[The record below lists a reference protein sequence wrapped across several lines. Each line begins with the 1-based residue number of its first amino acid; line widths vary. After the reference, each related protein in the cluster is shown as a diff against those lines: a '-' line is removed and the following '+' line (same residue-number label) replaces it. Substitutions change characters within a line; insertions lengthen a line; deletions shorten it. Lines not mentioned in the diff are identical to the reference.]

1 MKLVFYS
8 ATDIGPV
15 RRNNQDSILAD
26 GDKGLFIVAD
36 GMGGHQGG
44 EVASRLAVQIMSQQI
59 EKIQQKQEVFLSTN
73 LREACVET
81 NKIIHNEGQKDLNL
95 RGMGTTLCMLLVEKN
110 GQSYIINIGDS
121 RLYMEKDGQMWLL
134 TEDHNFLTNQKKA
147 SFLSGDPEWEA
158 SSEDNVLTKSVGFFP
173 NVDMDLFERKVEKKE
188 KYLICS
194 DGLSGFVPDQKIRNI
209 LTKCDLQDIPGECI
223 KTALEYG
230 SEDNISVIVI
240 EVQ

>member
-44 EVASRLAVQIMSQQI
+44 EVASRLAVEIMSKQI
-59 EKIQQKQEVFLSTN
+59 EKIRQKQGDISSTH
-73 LREACVET
+73 LREACVQT
-81 NKIIHNEGQKDLNL
+81 NKMIYNEGQKDLSL
-95 RGMGTTLCMLLVEKN
+95 RGMGTTLCMLLVEED

-121 RLYMEKDGQMWLL
+121 RLYMEKEGQMWLL
-134 TEDHNFLTNQKKA
+134 TEDHNFLTNQRKA
-147 SFLSGDPEWEA
+147 SFLSGETGWE
-158 SSEDNVLTKSVGFFP
+158 SSADDNVLTRSVGFFP
-173 NVDMDLFERKVEKKE
+173 HLELDLFERKVEKKE

-194 DGLSGFVPDQKIRNI
+194 DGLSGFVPDQKIRDI
-209 LTKCDLQDIPGECI
+209 LTKCDLQDIPEQCI
-223 KTALEYG
+223 KTALEHG

-240 EVQ
+240 EIQ